1 MSKYGVISGPYFPAF
16 GLVLPIFPYSVQLL
30 KNADKNNSV
39 FGYFS
44 RSVSHQSFSAVF
56 ERGMVRKAR
65 LLMMLVFFK
74 DVTDKNI
81 SFGALL
87 ADLSKASDCLCHDLL
102 IAKLHAYG
110 FDMSSLNLLYQT
122 VSKGLK

>member
-1 MSKYGVISGPYFPAF
+1 M
-16 GLVLPIFPYSVQLL
+16 QT
-30 KNADKNNSV
+30 KNNSV
-39 FGYFS
+39 FGHFS

-65 LLMMLVFFK
+65 LLMMLEFFK
-74 DVTDKNI
+74 DITDNNI

-87 ADLSKASDCLCHDLL
+87 TDLSKASDCLCHDLL
-102 IAKLHAYG
+102 IAKLHTYG